1 MYTYGVFNDR
11 RGSDSRPRAAFKFFL
26 EVFCE
31 HRYPHRGSQCTD
43 GDTQRDTKRDRDR
56 QRQRETETET
66 DRHTEIALIRSKIDN
81 EILSY

>member
-43 GDTQRDTKRDRDR
+43 GDTQRDTKRER
-56 QRQRETETET
+56 ETET
-66 DRHTEIALIRSKIDN
+66 DRDRERQKQRQTDIQRLP
-81 EILSY
+81 